1 MRFVLVTMIAL
12 QATAATAGELAGNW
26 SGSGYL
32 MPKSGAKENV
42 QCRVGYE
49 KQTATVFR
57 VSATCATASVKIIQT
72 GEVLEVGA
80 DRYVGDFYNPQ
91 FDASGRVRVQL
102 AGSRQSVTFSGPL
115 GHGAL
120 TLSKK

>member
-1 MRFVLVTMIAL
+1 MRFLLIPIIAL
-12 QATAATAGELAGNW
+12 QVTTASAGELAGNW
-26 SGSGYL
+26 SGSGYVQ
-32 MPKSGAKENV
+32 PKSGAKESV

-49 KQTATVFR
+49 KQTAKVFR
-57 VSATCATASVKIIQT
+57 VSATCASASVKIIQT

-80 DRYVGDFYNPQ
+80 DRYVGDFYNQQ

-102 AGSRQSVTFSGPL
+102 SGTRQSVSFSGPM
-115 GHGAL
+115 GQGAL